1 MAKNKNS
8 QKLSEKQEKVAS
20 GWFVWKTERKENAQP
35 SWLGVEKL
43 KQWFTAVSIYRVRC
57 VGVGETSTQLEWM
70 SLNASSWCEWLKEQL
85 YSLKW
90 SENELTVYTWQNHQP

>member
-20 GWFVWKTERKENAQP
+20 GLFVWKTERKENALP

-43 KQWFTAVSIYRVRC
+43 KQWFTAVSIYR
-57 VGVGETSTQLEWM
+57 GV
-70 SLNASSWCEWLKEQL
+70 
-85 YSLKW
+85 
-90 SENELTVYTWQNHQP
+90 